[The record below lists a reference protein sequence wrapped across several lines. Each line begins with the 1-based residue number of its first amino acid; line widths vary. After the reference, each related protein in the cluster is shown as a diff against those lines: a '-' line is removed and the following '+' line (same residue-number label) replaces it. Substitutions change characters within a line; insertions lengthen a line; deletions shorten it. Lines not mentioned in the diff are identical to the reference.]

1 MTKHVTVVGELSRL
15 VSAHQLL
22 EVSETEQNL
31 VCQNDHN
38 ELVQVK
44 QKKNN
49 FYRRFVK
56 TVDENLENQTFHPR
70 KQSP

>member
-44 QKKNN
+44 QKKTI
-49 FYRRFVK
+49 FIE
-56 TVDENLENQTFHPR
+56 DL
-70 KQSP
+70 